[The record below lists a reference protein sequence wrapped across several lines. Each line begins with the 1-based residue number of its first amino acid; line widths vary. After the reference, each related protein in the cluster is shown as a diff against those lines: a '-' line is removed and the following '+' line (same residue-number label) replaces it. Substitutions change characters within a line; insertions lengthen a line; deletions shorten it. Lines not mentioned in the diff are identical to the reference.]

1 MAGEPTITITGNVAG
16 DPDLRYSPNGVDV
29 VGFTVASTPREK
41 DKTTGNWVDKETLWV
56 RVTAFRDDA
65 VNAAESLVKGSR
77 VVVTGRLSQE
87 SWETKDGEKR
97 TTMKLIADE
106 IGASLKWATVKIAK
120 AERGRAVA
128 ATNRPPA
135 DDPWAAAPAEEE
147 PPF

>member
-16 DPDLRYSPNGVDV
+16 DPDLRYSPSGVAV

-41 DKTTGNWVDKETLWV
+41 DKTTDKWVDKETLWV

-87 SWETKDGEKR
+87 SWETKEGEKR

-106 IGASLKWATVKIAK
+106 IGASLKWATVTIHKP
-120 AERGRAVA
+120 ERGAVRASK
-128 ATNRPPA
+128 PA

>member
-16 DPDLRYSPNGVDV
+16 EPDLRYSPSGVAV
-29 VGFTVASTPREK
+29 CGFTVASTPREK
-41 DKTTGNWVDKETLWV
+41 DKQTDKWVDKETLWV

-87 SWETKDGEKR
+87 TWETKEGEKR

-106 IGASLKWATVKIAK
+106 IGASLKWATVTIHKP
-120 AERGRAVA
+120 ERGAAR
-128 ATNRPPA
+128 ATNKVD
-135 DDPWAAAPAEEE
+135 DDPWASAPPEDEA
-147 PPF
+147 PF

>member
-16 DPDLRYSPNGVDV
+16 DPDLRYSPNGVAV

-41 DKTTGNWVDKETLWV
+41 DKNSGKWVDKETLWV

-87 SWETKDGEKR
+87 SWETKEGEKR

-106 IGASLKWATVKIAK
+106 IGASLKWATVTINKP
-120 AERGRAVA
+120 ERGA
-128 ATNRPPA
+128 ARPSAPA
-135 DDPWAAAPAEEE
+135 DDPWASAPPEDE

>member
-16 DPDLRYSPNGVDV
+16 EADLRYSPSGVAV
-29 VGFTVASTPREK
+29 CNFTVASTPREK
-41 DKTTGNWVDKETLWV
+41 DRQTDKWVDKETLWV

-87 SWETKDGEKR
+87 TWETKDGEKR

-106 IGASLKWATVKIAK
+106 IGASLKWATVTIHKP
-120 AERGRAVA
+120 ERGAVRA
-128 ATNRPPA
+128 RPEAPA
-135 DDPWAAAPAEEE
+135 DDPWASAPAEEE

>member
-16 DPDLRYSPNGVDV
+16 DPDLRYSPNGVAV
-29 VGFTVASTPREK
+29 CGFTVASTPREK
-41 DKTTGNWVDKETLWV
+41 DRQTDKWVDKETLWV

-87 SWETKDGEKR
+87 TWQDKEGQKR

-106 IGASLKWATVKIAK
+106 IGASLKWATVSIHKP
-120 AERGRAVA
+120 ERGSD
-128 ATNRPPA
+128 RPPA
-135 DDPWAAAPAEEE
+135 TKPDDDPWASAPPEDE